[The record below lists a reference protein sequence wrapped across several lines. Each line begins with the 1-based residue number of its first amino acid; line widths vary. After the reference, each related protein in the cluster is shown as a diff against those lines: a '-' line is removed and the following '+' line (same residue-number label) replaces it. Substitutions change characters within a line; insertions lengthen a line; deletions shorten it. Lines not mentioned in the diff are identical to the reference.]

1 MVNEEELANLEQST
15 TIKIMKKRNNPG
27 EENEEKVDEENR
39 AVKRRSREK
48 SVEEKSIEE
57 KFLAFQQFSA
67 QCASCGD
74 GISVESHIYELLA
87 LKNIIL
93 LKPFQYSES
102 MRIYLDDK
110 TLNALYTE
118 LLQPL
123 YGEKQTF
130 DPTLASLVSDAV
142 YCYTQST
149 ENIDANSGAL
159 MECVRKLILMSAD
172 RPRCEASVLFGLGNL
187 LHKLPI
193 RTMMEGVVIG
203 ETELWSSAFDP
214 ILSPILS
221 DPEKQIILRWSN
233 VIPPEGS
240 VSSIVQVRPDALVCK
255 IDQLSWGRSLGFGEV
270 KLRESKPNLDAL
282 GCDLLRLADLTQHAS
297 AGLNASFSF
306 QIHGYNLKA
315 YITTTIPNTSITAML
330 EILSLE
336 FPKSVQDLH
345 SFVSRQSLDKL
356 VRLHE
361 AFWNNCLQEKNDCSS
376 QESTLDI
383 AVLHA
388 IKQSS
393 PDRTRKNTNQY

>member
-1 MVNEEELANLEQST
+1 MASARTSWTGLGWVSNGRPVGSIGFLLF
-15 TIKIMKKRNNPG
+15 PG
-27 EENEEKVDEENR
+27 ALFHYAWAQGPK
-39 AVKRRSREK
+39 AVK
-48 SVEEKSIEE
+48 EKSIED
-57 KFLAFQQFSA
+57 KFLAFRQFSA
-67 QCASCGD
+67 RCASSGD
-74 GISVESHIYELLA
+74 GAFIESHIYELL
-87 LKNIIL
+87 
-93 LKPFQYSES
+93 
-102 MRIYLDDK
+102 

-149 ENIDANSGAL
+149 ENIGANSGAL
-159 MECVRKLILMSAD
+159 MECSRKLILMSAD

-214 ILSPILS
+214 IFSPILS
-221 DPEKQIILRWSN
+221 NPENQVILSWSN
-233 VIPPEGS
+233 VILLEGRPIPH
-240 VSSIVQVRPDALVCK
+240 IV
-255 IDQLSWGRSLGFGEV
+255 SLGFGEV

-297 AGLNASFSF
+297 AELNASFSF

-315 YITTTIPNTSITAML
+315 YITTTISNTSITSML

-336 FPKSVQDLH
+336 FPKSVEDLH

-356 VRLHE
+356 VRLHKV
-361 AFWNNCLQEKNDCSS
+361 FWNNCLQEKNDGSS

-393 PDRTRKNTNQY
+393 PDRSRKNTNQY